1 MKKLI
6 LDHLNHITMG
16 DKQTYKN
23 IVVFPLLCNKE
34 ISVDYILLD
43 EAIESKQIV
52 ITEES
57 DDGIA
62 AELMVENLSGENI
75 LILDGERL
83 VGARQNRAANTT
95 ILIPAHS
102 VVTIPISCIE
112 RKRWHY
118 QGQGIMN
125 KDRVTMRRNM
135 AANESLMAAESFQ
148 SDQGEVRDIWGMV
161 VNEEKTQFHVDA
173 PTCLIEDFHEHEQK
187 PLDEYVKHFSVEDS
201 QVGVLVLIDNH
212 VMGCDC
218 FGRYDTLRKNI
229 SRLIKSYAPGTID
242 TIGKKCTFS
251 KRKAA
256 DFINNIRISIVK
268 GRTSISL
275 GTDLRLESQK
285 VTGSALSIG
294 KELIHFSAFVKEE
307 NDSRKKT
314 RFFKSISNSNLL
326 NVSAA

>member
-6 LDHLNHITMG
+6 LDYLNHITMG

-23 IVVFPLLCNKE
+23 MVVFPLLCNKE

-52 ITEES
+52 IAEES

-62 AELMVENLSGENI
+62 AELIIENLSGENI
-75 LILDGERL
+75 LILDGEGL
-83 VGARQNRAANTT
+83 VGARQNRTANTT
-95 ILIPAHS
+95 LLIPAHS
-102 VVTIPISCIE
+102 VVTIPIICVE
-112 RKRWHY
+112 RKRWYY
-118 QGQGIMN
+118 QGHGIMN

-135 AANESLMAAESFQ
+135 AVNESLMAAESFQ
-148 SDQGEVRDIWGMV
+148 SNQGEVRDIWDMV
-161 VNEEKTQFHVDA
+161 NGEKTSFHVDA
-173 PTCLIEDFHEHEQK
+173 PTCLIEDVYGNEQK

-201 QVGVLVLIDNH
+201 QVGVLVLTDNH

-218 FGRYDTLRKNI
+218 FGRYNTLRKNF
-229 SRLIKSYAPGTID
+229 SRLIKAYAPGTID

-268 GRTSISL
+268 GSASISL
-275 GTDLRLESQK
+275 GTDLRLASQK

-314 RFFKSISNSNLL
+314 RFFERISNSNLL